1 MNRSSGGNM
10 FDFKDQVIVIT
21 GGAGNLGAAVTRA
34 FYQTGARVAVVDRMR
49 DMAVE
54 VFGDEIPEGE
64 YCLYVAGNLMDESS
78 VAEVVDTI
86 INHFGRI
93 DVLVNIAGGFRAG
106 TPLHETPVDT
116 WDFMMNLN
124 ARTVFL
130 MSRAVIPHMLEREQG
145 KIISVGARAAL
156 KGTAKSG
163 PYIASKMAVIRLTE
177 TMAAELKDKNINV
190 NCILPGTI
198 DTSANRQDMPN
209 ADFNR
214 WVTPESM
221 ANVVLFLA
229 SELAKDVNGAAVPVY
244 GQS

>member
-1 MNRSSGGNM
+1 ML
-10 FDFKDQVIVIT
+10 DFKDQVIVIT

-34 FYQTGARVAVVDRMR
+34 FYLAGARVAVVDRVR

-54 VFGDEIPEGE
+54 IFGDEIPEGE
-64 YCLYVAGNLMDESS
+64 YCLYVSGNLMDESS

-86 INHFGRI
+86 IKRFDHI
-93 DVLVNIAGGFRAG
+93 DVLVNVAGGYRAG

-130 MSRAVIPHMLEREQG
+130 TSRAVIPHMIERERG

-156 KGTAKSG
+156 KGTAQSG

-177 TMAAELKDKNINV
+177 SMAAELKDKNINV

-198 DTSANRQDMPN
+198 DTPDNRKDMPD
-209 ADFNR
+209 ADFDK
-214 WVTPESM
+214 WVTPDSM
-221 ANVVLFLA
+221 ANVILFLA

-244 GQS
+244 GRG

>member
-1 MNRSSGGNM
+1 M
-10 FDFKDQVIVIT
+10 FDFKDQVVVIT

-34 FYQTGARVAVVDRMR
+34 FYQNGARVVVVDRQR

-54 VFGDEIPEGE
+54 VFGEEIPEGD
-64 YCLYVAGNLMDESS
+64 YCLYVAGNLMDEAS
-78 VAEVVDTI
+78 VAEVVQTI
-86 INHFGRI
+86 VAKFGRI
-93 DVLVNIAGGFRAG
+93 DVLVNIAGGYRAG
-106 TPLHETPVDT
+106 TPVHETPLDT

-124 ARTVFL
+124 ARSVFL
-130 MSRAVIPHMLEREQG
+130 MSRAVIPHMLAGNRG

-177 TMAAELKDKNINV
+177 TMAAELKENNINV

-198 DTSANRQDMPN
+198 DTPANRKDMPN

-221 ANVVLFLA
+221 AGVILFLA
-229 SELAKDVNGAAVPVY
+229 SDLAKDVQGAAVPVY
-244 GQS
+244 GQG

>member
-1 MNRSSGGNM
+1 ML
-10 FDFKDQVIVIT
+10 DFKDQVIVIT

-34 FYQTGARVAVVDRMR
+34 FYLAGARVAVVDRVR

-54 VFGDEIPEGE
+54 IFGDEIPEGE
-64 YCLYVAGNLMDESS
+64 YCLYVSGNLMDESS

-86 INHFGRI
+86 IKRFDHI
-93 DVLVNIAGGFRAG
+93 DVLVNVAGGYRAG
-106 TPLHETPVDT
+106 MPLHETPVDT

-130 MSRAVIPHMLEREQG
+130 TSRAVIPHMIERERG

-156 KGTAKSG
+156 KGTAQSG

-177 TMAAELKDKNINV
+177 SMAAELKDKNINV

-198 DTSANRQDMPN
+198 DTPDNRKDMPD
-209 ADFNR
+209 ADFDK
-214 WVTPESM
+214 WVTPDSM
-221 ANVVLFLA
+221 ANVILFLA

-244 GQS
+244 GRG